1 MSNIY
6 EHAINSSLIE
16 YYLRKVVDEKYVVLI
31 YQIFIQTVLVKK
43 GKIVHEV
50 MLQVH
55 PITILKF
62 KYFRALFTS

>member
-6 EHAINSSLIE
+6 EHAMNSSLIE
-16 YYLRKVVDEKYVVLI
+16 YYLRKVVDV
-31 YQIFIQTVLVKK
+31 FIQTVLVKK

-62 KYFRALFTS
+62 KYFRALFTSL